1 MHDSQSSAVV
11 LAAACCAS
19 HKSYA
24 MRVSWQRC
32 LGQIVLNS
40 TTEAMKAMQPM
51 FTICA
56 KYCK

>member
-1 MHDSQSSAVV
+1 
-11 LAAACCAS
+11 
-19 HKSYA
+19 